1 MSLDDL
7 RAFVAAADLGSVGR
21 AATALELT
29 PSALSKRLNSLEAHA
44 DVELLARSTAGIE
57 LTPAGRAVLPEA
69 RRALA
74 HVDAVAERLLRL
86 SGDVEPVRMAASPG
100 IAERIVPVALS
111 LLDGDRALPVELQ
124 VANSSIVRQM
134 VLDGRADIGVAAAD
148 LSDDLGHLG
157 RVLATDE
164 LVAVV
169 PPGHPWV
176 ELSAVE
182 AADLAATR
190 LILRDPASHI
200 RRTLDWGLA
209 AAGHSLAVPLVEVG
223 NAAAVKAAIR
233 ARGVPGVLSRFA
245 VDPEFDR
252 LEVRPIVGVA
262 LERRYWVLVAPGS
275 GAETTRVAD
284 GLFAAVGDLEPR

>member
-29 PSALSKRLNSLEAHA
+29 PSALSKRLKSLEAFA
-44 DVELLARSTAGIE
+44 GIELLARSTAGIE
-57 LTPAGRAVLPEA
+57 LTPAGRAALPDA
-69 RRALA
+69 RRAIA
-74 HVDAVAERLLRL
+74 QVDAVADRLLRL
-86 SGDVEPVRMAASPG
+86 AADVEPVRMAASPG
-100 IAERIVPVALS
+100 IAERIVPVALA

-148 LSDDLGHLG
+148 LAEDLSHLG
-157 RVLATDE
+157 RVLADDE

-169 PPGHPWV
+169 PPGHPW
-176 ELSAVE
+176 LGAPAVD

-200 RRTLDWGLA
+200 RRTLEWGMA
-209 AAGHSLAVPLVEVG
+209 AAGLSLSVPLVEVG

-245 VDPEFDR
+245 VDEEFDR
-252 LEVRPIVGVA
+252 LAVRPIAGVTLA
-262 LERRYWVLVAPGS
+262 RRYWVLVAPGS
-275 GAETTRVAD
+275 GPEATRVAG
-284 GLFAAVGDLEPR
+284 GLFAAVDDQPS